1 MITLLAAAL
10 ILGAIITGLTGLG
23 FLFLPAV
30 IFFFVCGLPWALVT
44 SFVHNEVSYTQD
56 RADYRATMAEIA
68 AEELAG
74 DHEYAEDERAGRLVE
89 AVKKSQTKTYNDNRQ
104 LHIHGRII

>member
-1 MITLLAAAL
+1 
-10 ILGAIITGLTGLG
+10 
-23 FLFLPAV
+23 V

-68 AEELAG
+68 AEELAC
-74 DHEYAEDERAGRLVE
+74 DHEYAEDARVDRIVE
-89 AVKKSQTKTYNDNRQ
+89 SVKKSQKKTYNDNRQ
-104 LHIHGRII
+104 VHIHGRII